1 MTYPEE
7 QKAQKIWKPRSYLGV
22 SPHWDSAQ
30 YLCKETLKT
39 AVGSIQEFYSLSH
52 LWVKWLET
60 SLPRTN
66 TAQVS
71 FRPIAWYSI
80 SYGSGW
86 AREVKLLWSWEPQP
100 SWMTVTLRNGCFS
113 IDALW
118 AFTPKKLIMPQLI
131 LLSLVFFL
139 PIFSACHVVTFCLR
153 LCCPCVSPLF
163 RSLKHDHESLR
174 NGSALPQR
182 MAMKAEDNLSQFRA
196 LATTSQVKSSFCS
209 VTLYHIKYFSFL
221 YNIKHKSFLG
231 IKIWRGLR
239 LWRNKKQTSCYS
251 WQMKVQA

>member
-1 MTYPEE
+1 MALRRRKRVTMVFYVLRQHALQSALIELFLGMTCPEE
-7 QKAQKIWKPRSYLGV
+7 QKVPKIWKPRPYLGV
-22 SPHWDSAQ
+22 NPHWGSAQ

-39 AVGSIQEFYSLSH
+39 AVGSIQGFYSPSH

-86 AREVKLLWSWEPQP
+86 VREVKLLWSWESQP
-100 SWMTVTLRNGCFS
+100 SWMTVTLRNGS
-113 IDALW
+113 
-118 AFTPKKLIMPQLI
+118 T
-131 LLSLVFFL
+131 
-139 PIFSACHVVTFCLR
+139 
-153 LCCPCVSPLF
+153 
-163 RSLKHDHESLR
+163 
-174 NGSALPQR
+174 LPQR
-182 MAMKAEDNLSQFRA
+182 MTMKAEDNLSWFRV

-251 WQMKVQA
+251 WQMKVQHNYILEFGWGIFFILHACRM